1 MPERKLI
8 VFVCTANICRSPMA
22 QQLLRHALNAEAEP
36 LRSLQVVSAGIS
48 AYGGDP
54 ASPNSVRVLESVGLD
69 LSDHVSQRLTQE
81 MVDQSFAIFCM
92 TSLHKVLVETQFDPP
107 CEHLY
112 LMREFIAG
120 DGDREIPDPYGQ
132 DRAAY
137 EAARD
142 AMVEAVPSILN
153 FLRKKL
159 LPGQSPSSA
168 RSKP

>member
-1 MPERKLI
+1 MPERNLI

-22 QQLLRHALNAEAEP
+22 QQLLRHALKAEP
-36 LRSLQVVSAGIS
+36 APLKTLKVVSAGIS

-54 ASPNSVRVLESVGLD
+54 ASPNSQRVLESVGLD

-92 TSLHKVLVETQFDPP
+92 TTMHKLLAETQFNPT
-107 CEHLY
+107 CRHLY
-112 LMREFIAG
+112 LMREFLSG
-120 DGDREIPDPYGQ
+120 DVDKEIPDPYGQ

-142 AMVEAVPSILN
+142 AMVEAVPSILT
-153 FLRKKL
+153 FLRKNL
-159 LPGQSPSSA
+159 LPNPPGA
-168 RSKP
+168 AKGRA